1 MYPIIFLFGKTVSM
15 YAVMSIIGLLIAGVY
30 FCRQIRHHGLDDND
44 AIIWLL
50 VTCVGILLGGH
61 IMFAVTNLDKFHM
74 YSDVGGLKDFI
85 NTSLQIFGGS
95 VFYGG
100 LIGGM
105 IFASIWIKLKHLNF
119 KTYSDIMASAAPL
132 FHSFARVGC
141 FLGGCCF
148 GIESHFGFTAH
159 GNVLSPAVNDVSRFP
174 VQLLEA
180 ALNLV
185 LFAVFGNLLK
195 YERLKGRL
203 FPMYLLSYSAIRF
216 CDEFLRG
223 DAVRGHV
230 GLLSTSQWI
239 SIYIAVLGT
248 AWFFIARKT
257 KYSSAL
263 HNHSK

>member
-1 MYPIIFLFGKTVSM
+1 MYPIISVFGKIISM
-15 YAVMSIIGLLIAGVY
+15 YAVMSVIGLLTSGVY
-30 FCRQIRHHGLDDND
+30 FCRQIRRYGLDDND

-50 VTCVGILLGGH
+50 VTCIGILLGGH
-61 IMFAVTNLDKFHM
+61 IMFAVTNLDKFYM
-74 YSDVGGLKDFI
+74 YSEVGGFKDFI
-85 NTSLQIFGGS
+85 NTSVQFFGGS

-105 IFASIWIKLKHLNF
+105 IFASVWIRLKNLDF
-119 KTYSDIMASAAPL
+119 KAYADIMASAAPL

-148 GIESHFGFTAH
+148 GIESHFGFTVH
-159 GNVLSPAVNDVSRFP
+159 GNVLSPAVNDVCRFP

-185 LFAVFGNLLK
+185 LFAIFRHLLK
-195 YERLKGRL
+195 KERFKGGL
-203 FPMYLLSYSAIRF
+203 FPMYLLSYSVIRF

-223 DAVRGHV
+223 DIIRGHV

-239 SIYIAVLGT
+239 SIYIAILGT
-248 AWFFIARKT
+248 VWIIISRKI
-257 KYSSAL
+257 KCSAAL
-263 HNHSK
+263 RK